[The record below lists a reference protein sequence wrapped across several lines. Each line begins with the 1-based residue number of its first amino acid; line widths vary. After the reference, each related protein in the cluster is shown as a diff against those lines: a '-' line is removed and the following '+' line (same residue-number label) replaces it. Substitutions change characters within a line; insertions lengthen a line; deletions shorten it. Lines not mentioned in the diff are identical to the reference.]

1 MVLNTIVAES
11 IDALCDK
18 LDAMSGDFNSRLQA
32 LLQRQVRAHRRVVF
46 SGDGYSKDW
55 TKEAARRGLP
65 DLKDTVAALSPLA
78 DKRNVALFEK
88 YGVLSAAEMRARLEI
103 GMDDYRSRIR
113 IEAGVS
119 LEIARSMIRPVVAGE
134 FSRLATALG
143 QAKAD
148 GLKTGIRGLSAL
160 ALKLGAGLDDL
171 HVKCDRLERAIAHGS
186 HDRQIAAMTDLRKS
200 VDRLESLVDDSR
212 WPLPKYR
219 EMLFVY

>member
-18 LDAMSGDFNSRLQA
+18 LDNMHGDFNSRLQK
-32 LLQRQVRAHRRVVF
+32 LLQEQVRAHRRVVF
-46 SGDGYSKDW
+46 SGDGYSKEWKD
-55 TKEAARRGLP
+55 EAARRGLP
-65 DLKDTVAALSPLA
+65 NLKDTVAALAPLN
-78 DKRNVALFEK
+78 DKRNIALFEK
-88 YGVLSAAEMRARLEI
+88 YNVLSKAEMLARLEI
-103 GMDDYRSRIR
+103 GAADYHRRIR

-119 LEIARSMIRPVVAGE
+119 LEIAQSMIRPVIAEE

-148 GLKTGIRGLSAL
+148 GLKTGIKGLSAL

-171 HVKCDRLERAIAHGS
+171 HVKCDRLEHSLSVDS
-186 HDRQIAAMTDLRKS
+186 HELQIKAMADLRKT
-200 VDRLESLVDDSR
+200 VDRLESLVDDSH